1 MSSAAGGEEEESAGY
16 SKLEFTYAPAP
27 STAVEVAVEFDLDRR
42 TMTDALE
49 LHERNNGAAA
59 ESIDLGVLS
68 GLVEVFNHYNNDM
81 IKRYDYSVES
91 ETRFEV
97 QVLFRHL
104 FKKMGESQK
113 YAHFKVE
120 LVERPATAVGG
131 RQGKIVFHK
140 VLERNSNPAFFQV
153 KDAAEFLPVKNLVAL
168 YRVEDAPTSS
178 SAVAAAAQA
187 KSRVFVKV
195 CYSETPSAGA
205 AGAGNSDLVRDLMRE
220 ALQSLFR
227 DMKRHVSFDAATNQ
241 VRVSPPPPKAD
252 YK

>member
-1 MSSAAGGEEEESAGY
+1 MDRKSSEEEEQSGY

-42 TMTDALE
+42 AMTDALE
-49 LHERNNGAAA
+49 LHERTGVAAA
-59 ESIDLGVLS
+59 ESLDLGVLS

-120 LVERPATAVGG
+120 LVDRPAAAGQQ
-131 RQGKIVFHK
+131 RQGKVVFHK
-140 VLERNSNPAFFQV
+140 VLQRNSNPAFFQV
-153 KDAAEFLPVKNLVAL
+153 KDAVEFLPVKNLVAL
-168 YRVEDAPTSS
+168 YRVEDA
-178 SAVAAAAQA
+178 AAEDKA
-187 KSRVFVKV
+187 RVFVKL
-195 CYSETPSAGA
+195 CYAETPA
-205 AGAGNSDLVRDLMRE
+205 AGNNSDLVRDLMRE

-241 VRVSPPPPKAD
+241 LRVSPPPPKAD
-252 YK
+252 NK

>member
-1 MSSAAGGEEEESAGY
+1 M
-16 SKLEFTYAPAP
+16 
-27 STAVEVAVEFDLDRR
+27 EFDLDRR

-120 LVERPATAVGG
+120 LVERPAAADPIG

-178 SAVAAAAQA
+178 SAVAAEA

-195 CYSETPSAGA
+195 CYSETPAAGA

>member
-1 MSSAAGGEEEESAGY
+1 M
-16 SKLEFTYAPAP
+16 
-27 STAVEVAVEFDLDRR
+27 
-42 TMTDALE
+42 
-49 LHERNNGAAA
+49 
-59 ESIDLGVLS
+59 
-68 GLVEVFNHYNNDM
+68 
-81 IKRYDYSVES
+81 
-91 ETRFEV
+91 
-97 QVLFRHL
+97 
-104 FKKMGESQK
+104 
-113 YAHFKVE
+113 
-120 LVERPATAVGG
+120 GG

-178 SAVAAAAQA
+178 SSAAAEA

-252 YK
+252 NK

>member
-1 MSSAAGGEEEESAGY
+1 M
-16 SKLEFTYAPAP
+16 
-27 STAVEVAVEFDLDRR
+27 
-42 TMTDALE
+42 
-49 LHERNNGAAA
+49 
-59 ESIDLGVLS
+59 
-68 GLVEVFNHYNNDM
+68 
-81 IKRYDYSVES
+81 
-91 ETRFEV
+91 
-97 QVLFRHL
+97 
-104 FKKMGESQK
+104 
-113 YAHFKVE
+113 
-120 LVERPATAVGG
+120 
-131 RQGKIVFHK
+131 FHK

-168 YRVEDAPTSS
+168 YRVEDAPTVSS
-178 SAVAAAAQA
+178 SAVAAEA

-252 YK
+252 NK